1 MAICFSL
8 LFKNFSVKYRQCHQL
23 KLKGLES
30 CWRVEEKGGHMK
42 QFSGEQPRK
51 PVASLASHFS
61 GEILVN
67 GFLPPLSPLS
77 LSSHLS
83 LLSVLAQK
91 PSRML
96 IAKGV
101 ELKLRSWRDLSCPGP
116 DSSLAPWSAQALAP
130 GINWGRQFF
139 L

>member
-1 MAICFSL
+1 
-8 LFKNFSVKYRQCHQL
+8 
-23 KLKGLES
+23 
-30 CWRVEEKGGHMK
+30 MK

-96 IAKGV
+96 IAKMLIAKRV